1 MMADAV
7 AFFSF
12 GGRATWQIAL
22 ASWAVENLFACWQI
36 PTACWMAGERRR
48 ETSPPIG
55 VVAPYGLLRCRRGL
69 VKVTIH
75 QACARHCRVL
85 ESRTALFQPRFRSH
99 AVERHRPNWGPL
111 RLMRDTEMQMQAY
124 LRCPADMFAAASGN

>member
-69 VKVTIH
+69 VKVTTVFT
-75 QACARHCRVL
+75 RHVP
-85 ESRTALFQPRFRSH
+85 AI
-99 AVERHRPNWGPL
+99 VECSSLGSPSFSLISEAMPWNDTDPTGGP
-111 RLMRDTEMQMQAY
+111 
-124 LRCPADMFAAASGN
+124 FA